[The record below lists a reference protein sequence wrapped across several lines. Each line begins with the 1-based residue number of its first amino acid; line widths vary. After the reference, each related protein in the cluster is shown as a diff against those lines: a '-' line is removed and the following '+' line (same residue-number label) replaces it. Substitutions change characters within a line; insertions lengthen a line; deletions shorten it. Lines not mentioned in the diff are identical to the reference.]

1 MHGFLRNRALSAA
14 AAAAILV
21 MVFAPWA
28 VAQGAPVP
36 VSGRG
41 PLVCLDP
48 GHGGADSGAFYNGVQ
63 EKVVNLDIA
72 LRARAIL
79 QANGYSVL
87 MTRTGDQTVSLQ
99 QRCDIA
105 NNAGATIFMA
115 IHNNAYLTDSE
126 GTETYAY
133 YGSED
138 GRRLATAVQT
148 EVVKRL
154 KLEDRGV
161 KEAGFY
167 VLKHT
172 NMTSAL
178 VEGAFL
184 TNPAEAKMLQDPKF
198 RQKIADGVAAGIQD
212 YLKDPGLFDEY
223 LLMMNPDA
231 KQTSDV
237 DITYLTESGRQDVQ
251 KIEIP
256 PLSRYTVHVDDEEP
270 NEALS
275 ATVASTNGV
284 PIVAER
290 SMYFNFSQGRGGH
303 DAPGVTAP
311 ASDWYLAEGSTN
323 WGFTTYICIENP
335 QAEANAVTAQ
345 FMLSNGQNVECTLS
359 LKPHSRCTLD
369 CSTVA
374 GLAKADFSTRVTSR
388 LPVVVERAMYFK
400 NHGGISG
407 GHDSPAVAAPSRT
420 WYLAEGYTGKGFDTY
435 VLIENPGSTNAWV
448 RMDYLVPGGKV
459 VTTREEIGPRTRK
472 TIHVDEVSGLQAT
485 DVSVAVGSSVPVV
498 VERSIYFNYF
508 GITEGTN
515 STAVTAP
522 SSQWYLAEGFTAQGF
537 DTYILLENPSPQDA
551 SAKIDFMLPDGNVK
565 RVVLPVPAV
574 SRRTLKV
581 NTVDGLGAAE
591 FSTHVTSTVP
601 LVVERSM
608 YFNYGGKFGGH
619 NAMGTTEPSL
629 NWYFAEGC
637 TR

>member
-1 MHGFLRNRALSAA
+1 MHGSMQKRALSAA
-14 AAAAILV
+14 AAAIILV
-21 MVFAPWA
+21 TVLAPWA
-28 VAQGAPVP
+28 AAQSAPAPVA
-36 VSGRG
+36 GRG

-48 GHGGADSGAFYNGVQ
+48 GHGGDDSGANYNGVQ

-72 LRARAIL
+72 LRTRAIL
-79 QANGYSVL
+79 QANGYAVL

-133 YGSED
+133 YNAED
-138 GRRLATAVQT
+138 GRRLATAVHT

-154 KLEDRGV
+154 KLPDRGV

-178 VEGAFL
+178 IEGAFL
-184 TNPAEAKMLQDPKF
+184 TNPAEAKMLEDPKF
-198 RQKIADGVAAGIQD
+198 RQKIADGVAAGVQD
-212 YLKDPGLFDEY
+212 YLKDPGQFDEY

-256 PLSRYTVHVDDEEP
+256 PLSRYTVHVDDIEP
-270 NEALS
+270 NEAVS
-275 ATVASTNGV
+275 AAVASTNGV

-290 SMYFNFSQGRGGH
+290 AMYFNFSQGRGGH

-323 WGFTTYICIENP
+323 WGFETYICIQNT
-335 QAEANAVTAQ
+335 QAVTNTATAQ
-345 FMLSNGQNVECTLS
+345 FMLSDGQNVSTTLT

-369 CSTVA
+369 CSKVA
-374 GLAKADFSTRVTSR
+374 GLAKADFSTRVTSQ
-388 LPVVVERAMYFK
+388 LPVVVERPMYFK

-407 GHDSPAVAAPSRT
+407 GHDSPAVTAPSRT

-435 VLIENPGSTNAWV
+435 VLIENPGKTNASV
-448 RMDYLVPGGKV
+448 RMDYLVPGGNV

-472 TIHVDEVSGLQAT
+472 TIHVDEVPGLEAT
-485 DVSVAVGSSVPVV
+485 DVSVAVASSVPVV
-498 VERSIYFNYF
+498 VERSIYFNYN

-522 SSQWYLAEGFTAQGF
+522 SAEWYLAEGFTAQGF
-537 DTYILLENPSPQDA
+537 DTYILLENPSTVAA
-551 SAKIDFMLPDGNVK
+551 SAKVDFLLPDGNVR
-565 RVVLPVPAV
+565 RVVLPVPAA

-581 NTVDGLGAAE
+581 NTVEGMGAAE
-591 FSTHVTSTVP
+591 FSTHVTSNVP

-608 YFNYGGKFGGH
+608 YFAYNGKVGGH
-619 NAMGTTEPSL
+619 NAMGTTAPSL
-629 NWYFAEGC
+629 TWYFAEGC